1 MEQHSHLGSGTG
13 ICKVRRIRTPR
24 AKHAVTDSNRETG
37 VVVPL
42 IIMVSLSDGNCS
54 GISPEV
60 YKQVVAALIVLIGA

>member
-1 MEQHSHLGSGTG
+1 M
-13 ICKVRRIRTPR
+13 TPR
-24 AKHAVTDSNRETG
+24 AKHAVTDSNRGTG

-60 YKQVVAALIVLIGA
+60 YTQVVGVVISLTS